1 MTSSAVIRK
10 TSLAGAIAIRSR
22 DNYAQDV
29 AEFLVI
35 LGGADLLGHAHR
47 LVELFQNGG
56 YPEAAARWEAIATIM
71 GSVITREPA
80 GERPDQPLSSRLSS
94 NRRRESRQ
102 RAAEANVRFRW
113 WSGPGPGDFVQVE
126 CGSDAIRINQLM
138 HRFRC
143 NRAGIGR
150 AAPSCVRGIQGPCPD
165 RDDRRDADRHRS
177 GSRKR
182 AWPFVLNELTD
193 TRHVNPATVPLSPP
207 ASPQPRLYYFVE
219 VK

>member
-113 WSGPGPGDFVQVE
+113 
-126 CGSDAIRINQLM
+126 
-138 HRFRC
+138 
-143 NRAGIGR
+143 
-150 AAPSCVRGIQGPCPD
+150 
-165 RDDRRDADRHRS
+165 
-177 GSRKR
+177 
-182 AWPFVLNELTD
+182 
-193 TRHVNPATVPLSPP
+193 
-207 ASPQPRLYYFVE
+207 
-219 VK
+219 